1 LKKESEEFKMVKKT
15 SEKKKDDKNQ
25 KEEVKKLIK
34 DVKQTVKPKK

>member
-1 LKKESEEFKMVKKT
+1 MVKKT